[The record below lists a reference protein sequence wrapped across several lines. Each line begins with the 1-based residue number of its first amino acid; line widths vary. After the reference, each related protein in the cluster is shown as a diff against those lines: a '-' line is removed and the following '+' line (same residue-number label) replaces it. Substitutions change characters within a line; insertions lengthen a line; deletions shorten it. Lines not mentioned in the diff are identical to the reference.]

1 MTLGTFISITG
12 CTAMSLALSLVI
24 FDKTSSTWLSGI
36 YTAVSLIPSIILP
49 FFLAPMI
56 DQGNPKNLI
65 VRIDLFTRV
74 LYLCFLFYIKE
85 VGFQYHAYLIFSL
98 IISSVDAVYDL
109 AYQCLYPEL
118 IPKGLKQKGYAVSAM
133 VEPLATA
140 IVAPIIA
147 GVYSIF
153 GIEIVFLIE
162 GILLITAAAFE
173 SRITYEKAVNKSK
186 KISIRERLKVYK
198 QELMEGLLYI
208 KREKGIRNIYSYLA
222 ISNATTKGR
231 NLMTMA
237 YFQSSSLLT
246 TAMYSL
252 LISAETVGRF
262 IGGLFSY
269 IFKIP
274 EEKKYS
280 ISIKMYMLFEMFD
293 GILLFMTY
301 PIMIILRFICGF
313 IGVNTGTL
321 REAAVQNY
329 FDRDIRARVN
339 GINNIVISFSMLL
352 IQLIVGALGRY
363 FPYPNIV
370 LVMSIVTLI
379 CVAVFLRRNKK
390 EVEYVYQFK

>member
-1 MTLGTFISITG
+1 M
-12 CTAMSLALSLVI
+12 
-24 FDKTSSTWLSGI
+24 
-36 YTAVSLIPSIILP
+36 
-49 FFLAPMI
+49 
-56 DQGNPKNLI
+56 
-65 VRIDLFTRV
+65 
-74 LYLCFLFYIKE
+74 
-85 VGFQYHAYLIFSL
+85 

>member
-1 MTLGTFISITG
+1 
-12 CTAMSLALSLVI
+12 MSLALSLVI

-118 IPKGLKQKGYAVSAM
+118 IPKGLKQKGYAVSVM

-162 GILLITAAAFE
+162 GILLITAATFE

>member
-1 MTLGTFISITG
+1 
-12 CTAMSLALSLVI
+12 MSLALSLVI

-133 VEPLATA
+133 VEPLAAA

>member
-1 MTLGTFISITG
+1 
-12 CTAMSLALSLVI
+12 MSLALSLVI

-390 EVEYVYQFK
+390 EV

>member
-1 MTLGTFISITG
+1 
-12 CTAMSLALSLVI
+12 MSLALSLVI

-36 YTAVSLIPSIILP
+36 YSAVSLIPSIILP
-49 FFLAPMI
+49 FFLAPII

-65 VRIDLFTRV
+65 VRLDLFTGI
-74 LYLCFLFYIKE
+74 LYLCFLFYIKKI
-85 VGFQYHAYLIFSL
+85 GFQYHAYLIFSL
-98 IISSVDAVYDL
+98 IISSVDTVYDL
-109 AYQCLYPEL
+109 SYQCLYPDL

-147 GVYSIF
+147 VVYSFF

-173 SRITYEKAVNKSK
+173 SRITYEKVVNKSK
-186 KISIRERLKVYK
+186 KITVKQRLKVYK
-198 QELMEGLLYI
+198 EELFEGLRYL
-208 KREKGIRNIYSYLA
+208 KREKGIRYIYSYLA

-246 TAMYSL
+246 STMYSL

-262 IGGLFSY
+262 IGGLFNY

-280 ISIKMYMLFEMFD
+280 ISIKMYMVFEMFD

-313 IGVNTGTL
+313 LGVNTGTL
-321 REAAVQNY
+321 REAAIQNY
-329 FDRDIRARVN
+329 FDREIRARVN

-352 IQLIVGALGRY
+352 IQLIVGALGEY

-370 LVMSIVTLI
+370 LVMSIVTLVCMAI
-379 CVAVFLRRNKK
+379 FMMRNKK
-390 EVEYVYQFK
+390 EVEYVYKFE

>member
-1 MTLGTFISITG
+1 ML
-12 CTAMSLALSLVI
+12 
-24 FDKTSSTWLSGI
+24 
-36 YTAVSLIPSIILP
+36 
-49 FFLAPMI
+49 
-56 DQGNPKNLI
+56 
-65 VRIDLFTRV
+65 
-74 LYLCFLFYIKE
+74 YIKE

-109 AYQCLYPEL
+109 SYQCLYPEL

-162 GILLITAAAFE
+162 GILLITAAIFE
-173 SRITYEKAVNKSK
+173 SMITYEKAVNKSK
-186 KISIRERLKVYK
+186 KMTIRERLKVYK
-198 QELMEGLLYI
+198 QELIEGLRYI

-246 TAMYSL
+246 TTMYSL

-262 IGGLFSY
+262 IGGLFNY

-280 ISIKMYMLFEMFD
+280 ISIKMYMLFEIFD
-293 GILLFMTY
+293 GILLFY
-301 PIMIILRFICGF
+301 DISYYD
-313 IGVNTGTL
+313 
-321 REAAVQNY
+321 Y
-329 FDRDIRARVN
+329 FEIYMWFYR
-339 GINNIVISFSMLL
+339 S
-352 IQLIVGALGRY
+352 
-363 FPYPNIV
+363 
-370 LVMSIVTLI
+370 
-379 CVAVFLRRNKK
+379 
-390 EVEYVYQFK
+390 